1 MILPVIAFGHPIL
14 KKVAKPVDE
23 EFNDLETFVESM
35 WQTMY
40 NAHGIGLAA
49 PQIGQSVR
57 IFIIDT
63 VQVMEDEVDLIGIK
77 RVFINPEKISENGDE
92 WPYEEG
98 CLSIPNIR
106 GEVKRPK
113 EVTLKYQDMD
123 FKTIEETFNGVNAR
137 VIQHEYDHLQ
147 GKLFLDYLKP
157 VKKRLIK
164 RKLEGIK
171 KGAVDADYKMK
182 FYRL

>member
-14 KKVAKPVDE
+14 KKVTSPVE
-23 EFNDLETFVESM
+23 EDFEDLEGFIENM

-40 NAHGIGLAA
+40 NAHGVGLAA
-49 PQIGQSVR
+49 PQIGHSIR
-57 IFIIDT
+57 IFIMDT
-63 VQVMEDEVDLIGIK
+63 IQVMEDEEDLIGIK
-77 RVFINPEKISENGDE
+77 RVFINPEKISEEGDE
-92 WPYEEG
+92 WSYEEG

-106 GEVKRPK
+106 GEVKRPR
-113 EVTLKYQDMD
+113 EITLKFQDSA
-123 FKTIEETFNGVNAR
+123 FNTIEETFDGMNAR
-137 VIQHEYDHLQ
+137 VIQHEYDHLE

-171 KGAVDADYKMK
+171 KGVVDADYKMK
-182 FYRL
+182 FYRF